1 MTYCPQMP
9 RMQHHHEE
17 TMIGDTNAAACAIV
31 EDQDDL

>member
-1 MTYCPQMP
+1 MTCWFEML
-9 RMQHHHEE
+9 RMQHHHEV